1 MANWSKIIAAHHA
14 KAHANDGYAL
24 VTRPA
29 ASDEQ
34 LEQLAGSL
42 GITLPGEFRDLYST
56 CNGFGV
62 AGDAELDEPWW
73 FFRPTDQIESF
84 AGDVRDW
91 FAETH
96 QKFADRFFPFIDF
109 ANGDGIGYVVDES
122 GAIID
127 GLFCFEHENY
137 KFDAEQDVNEFI
149 THSPVTIE
157 EFLTHI

>member
-1 MANWSKIIAAHHA
+1 MPNWLKIIAGHHA
-14 KAHANDGYAL
+14 KAHANDGYTL

-29 ASDEQ
+29 ASAEQ
-34 LEQLAGSL
+34 LDRLAVSL
-42 GITLPGEFRDLYST
+42 GIALPSEFRELYSA

-62 AGDAELDEPWW
+62 ASDNELDKTWW
-73 FFRPTDQIESF
+73 LFRPTDQIESF
-84 AGDVRDW
+84 AGDVRSW

-96 QKFADRFFPFIDF
+96 QSFANRFFPFIDF
-109 ANGDGIGYVVDES
+109 SNGDGIGYIVDES

-137 KFDAEQDVNEFI
+137 EFDAEQDVNEFI

-157 EFLTHI
+157 EFLTRI